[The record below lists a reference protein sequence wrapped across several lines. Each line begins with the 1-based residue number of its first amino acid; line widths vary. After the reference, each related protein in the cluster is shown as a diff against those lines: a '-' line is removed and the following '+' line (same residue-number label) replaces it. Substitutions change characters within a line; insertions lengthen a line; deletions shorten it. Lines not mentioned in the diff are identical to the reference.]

1 MVDINHR
8 PKISLEEKVGK
19 EGNLRISLTLRPVDF
34 AHTDKLA
41 NLAEESNKEE
51 ESQIGR

>member
-1 MVDINHR
+1 MVDFKHR

-19 EGNLRISLTLRPVDF
+19 EGNLRISLTLRPADF